1 MSNFTNILTKI
12 LRIIIF
18 ILLKYKKILSLYFL
32 LYFKINTNLI
42 YYKIKY

>member
-18 ILLKYKKILSLYFL
+18 ILLKYKKFLSFYFL
-32 LYFKINTNLI
+32 LYFKINTNLT